1 MKFVVIL
8 AFSSYIITPLVTADA
23 RGRSAYDVVRTE
35 DDACFTVDEGP
46 MFWKRDVHSLSWGF
60 VRF

>member
-8 AFSSYIITPLVTADA
+8 AFSSYIVTPLVTADA
-23 RGRSAYDVVRTE
+23 RGRSAYDVVWTE

-46 MFWKRDVHSLSWGF
+46 IF
-60 VRF
+60 

>member
-8 AFSSYIITPLVTADA
+8 AFSSYIVTPLVTADA

-46 MFWKRDVHSLSWGF
+46 IF
-60 VRF
+60 